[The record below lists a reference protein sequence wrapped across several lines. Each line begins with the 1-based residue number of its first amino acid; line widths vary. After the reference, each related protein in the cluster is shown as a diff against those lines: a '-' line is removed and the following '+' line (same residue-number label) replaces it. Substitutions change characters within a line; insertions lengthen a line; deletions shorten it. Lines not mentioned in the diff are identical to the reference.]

1 MEINYELIV
10 KYLCKSKVVENKSAN
25 PASTF
30 ITDKGAINY
39 NFPEKFKTIFNDE
52 SFYRYGVTTYNN
64 NMNISFWSSLLTLIN
79 KDFMIPYNNDENQ
92 MITEFKTKLLE
103 QYKVSLLSS
112 FVKKTDKIEL
122 REKLKITPDY
132 IILQYIVDI
141 LDVNF
146 IIFDFKT
153 EEYYT
158 VYRSDIMNPL
168 KQTFLFANYENNW
181 EPIMLGTKKI
191 FDYNDMI
198 LKQILNQSGLALPKY
213 YDFVNTKKEFIY
225 IDMMKAQTKEN
236 DSDSV
241 HTDSESEKEFDPPL
255 DLNKTKLT
263 KMKLAEV
270 QEIYNKLKL
279 NTGKTKP
286 TKPVMIDAI
295 LASLDTSHASLDTS
309 RASLDTSRA
318 SLETNGA
325 LQKTIKV

>member
-10 KYLCKSKVVENKSAN
+10 KYLCKSKVVENTSTD

-30 ITDKGAINY
+30 ITDKGVINY
-39 NFPEKFKTIFNDE
+39 NFPEKFKTIFNNE
-52 SFYRYGVTTYNN
+52 SFYRYGVTTFNN

-112 FVKKTDKIEL
+112 FIKKTDKIEL

-141 LDVNF
+141 LDINF

-198 LKQILNQSGLALPKY
+198 LKQILNQSGLNLLKY

-225 IDMMKAQTKEN
+225 INVVKSDINEL

-241 HTDSESEKEFDPPL
+241 HTDSDSESETYELPK
-255 DLNKTKLT
+255 DLNKTKLN

-270 QEIYNKLKL
+270 QDIYTKL
-279 NTGKTKP
+279 NLNNGKIKP
-286 TKPVMIDAI
+286 TKPIMIETI
-295 LASLDTSHASLDTS
+295 LATQQTILAT
-309 RASLDTSRA
+309 
-318 SLETNGA
+318 
-325 LQKTIKV
+325 QQTIKV

>member
-1 MEINYELIV
+1 MEINYELII
-10 KYLCKSKVVENKSAN
+10 KYLCNKK
-25 PASTF
+25 PTIQKKHIF
-30 ITDKGAINY
+30 ITDKGVNNY
-39 NFPEKFKTIFNDE
+39 DFPDIFKNLFDDEK
-52 SFYRYGVTTYNN
+52 FYRYGVTTFDNN
-64 NMNISFWSSLLTLIN
+64 TKLQTNISFWTSLLSLIN

-198 LKQILNQSGLALPKY
+198 LKQILYQSGLTFPKY

-241 HTDSESEKEFDPPL
+241 HTDSESEQEIDPPL

-295 LASLDTSHASLDTS
+295 LASLDTS